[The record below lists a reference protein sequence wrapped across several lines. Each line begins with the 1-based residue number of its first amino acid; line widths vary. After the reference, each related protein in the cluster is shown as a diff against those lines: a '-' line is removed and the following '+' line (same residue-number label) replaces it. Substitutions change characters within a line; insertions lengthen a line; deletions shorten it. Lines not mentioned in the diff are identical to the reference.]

1 MFFTKEDRAKLEAI
15 HKMLELLL
23 YAPQTDELYFHY
35 PPELQQKIKNIKLKE
50 LNRFTK
56 EKEPEPKVSGS
67 MDLSGAAEEEEDI
80 IRENIAA
87 RLSQETTNR
96 PFFEEERMD
105 ARELEVME

>member
-1 MFFTKEDRAKLEAI
+1 MFFTKEDRKTLN
-15 HKMLELLL
+15 LNTLLL
-23 YAPQTDELYFHY
+23 HKILKECSIPMVELH
-35 PPELQQKIKNIKLKE
+35 PTQQKVLDRLNTIQKQKE
-50 LNRFTK
+50 I
-56 EKEPEPKVSGS
+56 KVSGS

-96 PFFEEERMD
+96 PFFEEERLD

>member
-15 HKMLELLL
+15 YKMLELLL
-23 YAPQTDELYFHY
+23 YAPQTDEPYFHY
-35 PPELQQKIKNIKLKE
+35 PLKDRVRDIKE
-50 LNRFTK
+50 LDKKIEEHVNK
-56 EKEPEPKVSGS
+56 KEPEPKVSGS